1 MHNMTRM
8 AWLRIP
14 ESYLICVVVVG
25 RVHLFK
31 YSCQSYL
38 ICNLLEVTHSK
49 HFCKANLRQIS
60 GGGRSRA
67 AEGRKLQL
75 EALFYRVHFSFR
87 GPSPHPRPRHR
98 ADRLRGAAG
107 VRQHGVQPARRHQ
120 VDRGRSPA
128 VRNSER
134 GAKIFHD
141 KAKIFGTPSEVCL
154 ESDFLCNQLVMEQAT
169 SPLWLI
175 NCRAYLN
182 TRVPNEF

>member
-1 MHNMTRM
+1 MLVGTFSQQ
-8 AWLRIP
+8 APSPWLWNFREP
-14 ESYLICVVVVG
+14 S
-25 RVHLFK
+25 FK
-31 YSCQSYL
+31 
-38 ICNLLEVTHSK
+38 
-49 HFCKANLRQIS
+49 
-60 GGGRSRA
+60 
-67 AEGRKLQL
+67 
-75 EALFYRVHFSFR
+75 ALFYRVHFSFR

-107 VRQHGVQPARRHQ
+107 LRQHGVQPARRHQ
-120 VDRGRSPA
+120 VDRGRRPA

-141 KAKIFGTPSEVCL
+141 KAKIFGTPREVCL

-182 TRVPNEF
+182 TRVPNKFWHQYHIDTENSFTNFLRSNQGPSLMLMLHVKSPTQLLPVTSGQHSMSTEL